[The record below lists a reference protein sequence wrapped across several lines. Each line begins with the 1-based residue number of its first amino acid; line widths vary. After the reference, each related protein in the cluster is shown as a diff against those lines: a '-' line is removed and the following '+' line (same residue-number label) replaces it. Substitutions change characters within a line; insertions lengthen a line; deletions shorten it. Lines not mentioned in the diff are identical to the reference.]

1 MKKIAFL
8 LLLIINSFSAFADAY
23 LYIDDVSIKPGET
36 KDLSVKLKNDVDITA
51 FQCDLYLPTG
61 ISVVQTFDSNINK
74 NTNDIALTDRKQSTH
89 SLSSNV
95 QSDGAMRIVAFSSK
109 NEAFSGNDGALF
121 TIKIKADD
129 NIAIGK
135 YTIRL
140 ANVELT
146 TPAGKFINPIERNSS
161 LSIVYEYTIIAGSA
175 TEGGSVTGAG
185 IFTSDQSV
193 TLTATPE
200 TGYHFVSWSNG
211 SKANPLV
218 FTPTKS
224 ETINATFAPNKY
236 AVNYLIDGTIVH
248 VDSVEYK
255 SSITVWTAPT
265 KDYYTF
271 SGWSTIPATMPAH
284 DVTITGSFAAN
295 SYNLIYMVDGTEYKR
310 TSLSYGSAITPEP
323 APTKEGYAF
332 SGWSTIPA
340 TMPAHDVTITGSFA
354 ANSYNLIYMVDGTE
368 YKRTSLA
375 CGSAITPEPAP
386 TKEGYAFSGWSTI
399 PATMPAHDVTI
410 TGSFAANSYN
420 LIYMVDGT
428 EYKRT
433 SLSYGSAITPEPA
446 PTKEGYAFSGWST
459 IPATMPAHDVTI
471 TGSFAAN
478 SYNLIYMVDGT
489 EYKRTSLA
497 CGSAITPEP
506 APTKEGYAFSGWST
520 IPATMPAHDVTITGS
535 FAANSYNLIYMV
547 DGTEYKRTSLAYGSA
562 ITPEPAPTKEGYAFS
577 GWSTIPATMPAHDV
591 TITGSFAANSYN
603 LIYMV
608 DGTEYKRTSLACG
621 SAITPEPAPTKEGYA
636 FSGWSTIPAT
646 MPAHDVTITGSFAAN
661 SYNLIYMV
669 DGTEYKRTSLAYGSA
684 ITPEP
689 APTKEGYAFSG
700 WSTIPATMPAHDVTI
715 TGSFAANSYNL
726 IYMVDGTEYKRTSLS
741 YGSAITPE
749 PAPTKEGYAFSGWST
764 IPATM
769 PAHDVTITG
778 SFAANSYNLIYM
790 VDGTEYKR
798 TSLAYGSAITPEPAP
813 TKEGYAFSGWSTIP
827 ATMPAHDVTITGSF
841 AANSYNL
848 IYMVDG
854 TEYKRTSLAYGS
866 AITPEP
872 APTKEGY
879 AFSGWSTIPAT
890 MPAHDVTITGS
901 FAANSYNL
909 IYMVDGTEYKRTS
922 LSYGSAITPEPAPTK
937 EGYAFSGWSTIPAT
951 MPAHDVTITGSFAAN
966 SYNLIYMVDGT
977 EYKRTSLA
985 CGSAITPEPAPT
997 KEGYAFSGWST
1008 IPATMPAHDVTITGS
1023 FAANSYNLIYMV
1035 DGTEYKRTS
1044 LAYGSAITPEPA
1056 PTKEG
1061 YAFSGWSTIPAT
1073 MPAHDVT
1080 ITGSFAANSYNLI
1093 YMVDGTEYKRTSLAY
1108 GSAITPEPAPTKEG
1122 YAFSGWSTIPA
1133 TMPAHDVTITGSFA
1147 ANSYNL
1153 IYMVDGTEYK
1163 RTSLSYGSAITPE
1176 PAPTKE
1182 GYAFS
1187 GWSTIPATMPAHD
1200 VTITGSFA
1208 ANSYNLIYMVD
1219 GTEYKRT
1226 SLSYGSA
1233 ITPEPAPTKEGYA
1246 FSGWSTIPATM
1257 PAHDVTITG
1266 SFAANSYNLIYMVDG
1281 TEYKRTSLAYGSAIT
1296 PEPAP
1301 TKEGYA
1307 FSGWS
1312 TIPATMPAHDVTIT
1326 GTFNV
1331 NYYTITYKVDGI
1343 IYKTVSVAYGSI
1355 LTPEPAPTKEGYV
1368 FSGWSTIPETMP
1380 ANDIEVT
1387 GSFIVSGIKEISSNS
1402 FVNVYNLEG
1411 KRIKSHIDVNA
1422 LKEILPTGVYIVN
1435 GKKYCIIHD

>member
-146 TPAGKFINPIERNSS
+146 T
-161 LSIVYEYTIIAGSA
+161 
-175 TEGGSVTGAG
+175 
-185 IFTSDQSV
+185 
-193 TLTATPE
+193 
-200 TGYHFVSWSNG
+200 
-211 SKANPLV
+211 
-218 FTPTKS
+218 
-224 ETINATFAPNKY
+224 
-236 AVNYLIDGTIVH
+236 
-248 VDSVEYK
+248 
-255 SSITVWTAPT
+255 
-265 KDYYTF
+265 
-271 SGWSTIPATMPAH
+271 
-284 DVTITGSFAAN
+284 
-295 SYNLIYMVDGTEYKR
+295 
-310 TSLSYGSAITPEP
+310 
-323 APTKEGYAF
+323 
-332 SGWSTIPA
+332 
-340 TMPAHDVTITGSFA
+340 
-354 ANSYNLIYMVDGTE
+354 
-368 YKRTSLA
+368 
-375 CGSAITPEPAP
+375 
-386 TKEGYAFSGWSTI
+386 
-399 PATMPAHDVTI
+399 
-410 TGSFAANSYN
+410 
-420 LIYMVDGT
+420 
-428 EYKRT
+428 
-433 SLSYGSAITPEPA
+433 
-446 PTKEGYAFSGWST
+446 
-459 IPATMPAHDVTI
+459 
-471 TGSFAAN
+471 
-478 SYNLIYMVDGT
+478 
-489 EYKRTSLA
+489 
-497 CGSAITPEP
+497 
-506 APTKEGYAFSGWST
+506 
-520 IPATMPAHDVTITGS
+520 
-535 FAANSYNLIYMV
+535 
-547 DGTEYKRTSLAYGSA
+547 
-562 ITPEPAPTKEGYAFS
+562 
-577 GWSTIPATMPAHDV
+577 
-591 TITGSFAANSYN
+591 
-603 LIYMV
+603 
-608 DGTEYKRTSLACG
+608 
-621 SAITPEPAPTKEGYA
+621 
-636 FSGWSTIPAT
+636 
-646 MPAHDVTITGSFAAN
+646 
-661 SYNLIYMV
+661 
-669 DGTEYKRTSLAYGSA
+669 
-684 ITPEP
+684 
-689 APTKEGYAFSG
+689 
-700 WSTIPATMPAHDVTI
+700 
-715 TGSFAANSYNL
+715 
-726 IYMVDGTEYKRTSLS
+726 
-741 YGSAITPE
+741 
-749 PAPTKEGYAFSGWST
+749 
-764 IPATM
+764 
-769 PAHDVTITG
+769 
-778 SFAANSYNLIYM
+778 
-790 VDGTEYKR
+790 
-798 TSLAYGSAITPEPAP
+798 
-813 TKEGYAFSGWSTIP
+813 
-827 ATMPAHDVTITGSF
+827 
-841 AANSYNL
+841 
-848 IYMVDG
+848 
-854 TEYKRTSLAYGS
+854 
-866 AITPEP
+866 
-872 APTKEGY
+872 
-879 AFSGWSTIPAT
+879 FSGWSTIPAT

>member
-1 MKKIAFL
+1 
-8 LLLIINSFSAFADAY
+8 
-23 LYIDDVSIKPGET
+23 
-36 KDLSVKLKNDVDITA
+36 
-51 FQCDLYLPTG
+51 
-61 ISVVQTFDSNINK
+61 
-74 NTNDIALTDRKQSTH
+74 
-89 SLSSNV
+89 
-95 QSDGAMRIVAFSSK
+95 
-109 NEAFSGNDGALF
+109 
-121 TIKIKADD
+121 
-129 NIAIGK
+129 
-135 YTIRL
+135 
-140 ANVELT
+140 
-146 TPAGKFINPIERNSS
+146 
-161 LSIVYEYTIIAGSA
+161 
-175 TEGGSVTGAG
+175 
-185 IFTSDQSV
+185 
-193 TLTATPE
+193 
-200 TGYHFVSWSNG
+200 
-211 SKANPLV
+211 
-218 FTPTKS
+218 
-224 ETINATFAPNKY
+224 
-236 AVNYLIDGTIVH
+236 
-248 VDSVEYK
+248 
-255 SSITVWTAPT
+255 
-265 KDYYTF
+265 
-271 SGWSTIPATMPAH
+271 
-284 DVTITGSFAAN
+284 
-295 SYNLIYMVDGTEYKR
+295 
-310 TSLSYGSAITPEP
+310 
-323 APTKEGYAF
+323 
-332 SGWSTIPA
+332 
-340 TMPAHDVTITGSFA
+340 
-354 ANSYNLIYMVDGTE
+354 
-368 YKRTSLA
+368 
-375 CGSAITPEPAP
+375 
-386 TKEGYAFSGWSTI
+386 
-399 PATMPAHDVTI
+399 
-410 TGSFAANSYN
+410 
-420 LIYMVDGT
+420 
-428 EYKRT
+428 
-433 SLSYGSAITPEPA
+433 
-446 PTKEGYAFSGWST
+446 
-459 IPATMPAHDVTI
+459 
-471 TGSFAAN
+471 
-478 SYNLIYMVDGT
+478 
-489 EYKRTSLA
+489 
-497 CGSAITPEP
+497 
-506 APTKEGYAFSGWST
+506 
-520 IPATMPAHDVTITGS
+520 MPAHDVTITGS

-726 IYMVDGTEYKRTSLS
+726 IYMVDGTEYKRTSLAYGS
-741 YGSAITPE
+741 AITPEPAPTKEGYAFSGWSTIPATMPAHDVTITGSFAANSYNLIYMVDGTEYKRTSLAYGSAITPEPAPTKEGYAFSGWSTIPATMPAHDVTITGSFAANSYNLIYMVDGTEYKRTSLAYGSAITPE

-985 CGSAITPEPAPT
+985 YGSAITPEPAPT